1 MLSVD
6 PADISHVSCTA
17 IFFFFFFF
25 EMYEVLGLLLYSLV
39 SVSFPLKAAFIG
51 KDQNLEE

>member
-17 IFFFFFFF
+17 IFVFLFF
-25 EMYEVLGLLLYSLV
+25 ETYEVLGLLLYSLI